1 MIWVGQIA
9 RLRLDKDHL
18 CFNRHVNG
26 ILSVLGCSCGAFLLD
41 DMESISNCGSTCSST
56 PSTTQQACPVDQ
68 SNQLAKPE
76 PISASASCPGSA
88 ARGLEQEEEEP
99 DCPPETPHFPL
110 LHHRANSCDMNTQ
123 ADVMPAGLCPIS
135 GRKPEERSAVLGD
148 HRQDEGAEASLD
160 RGGVPG
166 SEQAGPSLWVNIC
179 SPSLDSTGTGGCAP
193 AVQETMPEGEVN
205 LKRRLCLP
213 AI

>member
-18 CFNRHVNG
+18 YVSRHVNG

-56 PSTTQQACPVDQ
+56 PSTTQQARPVDQ

-76 PISASASCPGSA
+76 PTSASASCHGSA
-88 ARGLEQEEEEP
+88 ARGSEQQEEEP
-99 DCPPETPHFPL
+99 DCPPETPQFPL
-110 LHHRANSCDMNTQ
+110 LHHRANFCDLNTQ
-123 ADVMPAGLCPIS
+123 ADVMPAGHRPIS
-135 GRKPEERSAVLGD
+135 GRNSEERSAVLGD
-148 HRQDEGAEASLD
+148 HRQDEGAEARLH

-166 SEQAGPSLWVNIC
+166 SEQSGTSLWVNIC

-193 AVQETMPEGEVN
+193 AVQETMLEGEAE